1 MSVAMNW
8 DASYEATP
16 PPWDIGH
23 PQPALADL
31 FAAGAVRGR
40 VLDAGCGTGEHALLA
55 AAGGFEATGVDVSAR
70 AIEMAREKSSARK
83 LPARFMVHS
92 ALELETLGEQFDT
105 VLDCGL
111 FHVFSDEDRTR
122 YVAELG
128 AVLSA
133 SGRYFMLCFSEHVPG
148 TSGPR
153 RIRQEEIRAAFG
165 EPTWRVDEIASARL
179 IIRSNADGVPAWRAS
194 ITRL

>member
-1 MSVAMNW
+1 VFALPGRATAILQCACQRGRARWRIDAPLPCESRTRSSASGLWRHARALRRSAGDRANGCVSRVGGRVVHQRPGAAGGRWRSALARMSVAMNW

-31 FAAGAVRGR
+31 FAVGAVRGR

-55 AAGGFEATGVDVSAR
+55 AARGFEATGVDVSPR

-92 ALELETLGEQFDT
+92 ALELQTLGEQFDT

-111 FHVFSDEDRTR
+111 
-122 YVAELG
+122 
-128 AVLSA
+128 
-133 SGRYFMLCFSEHVPG
+133 
-148 TSGPR
+148 
-153 RIRQEEIRAAFG
+153 
-165 EPTWRVDEIASARL
+165 
-179 IIRSNADGVPAWRAS
+179 
-194 ITRL
+194 